1 MPGIAVGAEVGENAV
16 GMFKLETE
24 AELLASFRPKDR
36 KLVQLGPEVTL
47 PQFVRNYLTWKH
59 PAGSYVYLVFATP
72 GGAPTGIAFD
82 HSGGGAGPSVPA
94 MCDWCH
100 LSSGGNQVGLLT
112 ARRNAKKRVGVH
124 VCTDL
129 GCQQRL
135 EEEADRQGRSVLPWM
150 EKLIERMGRFAAESL
165 DIDLTGA
172 GR

>member
-1 MPGIAVGAEVGENAV
+1 MPGIAVRAQVREN
-16 GMFKLETE
+16 GGSMFKLDSE
-24 AELLASFRPKDR
+24 AELLKTFRPKDR
-36 KLVQLGPEVTL
+36 ALVQLSPEVAL

-72 GGAPTGIAFD
+72 GGVPTGIVFD
-82 HSGGGAGPSVPA
+82 SNGGGAGPTVPA

-100 LSSGGNQVGLLT
+100 MSTGGNQVGLLT

-135 EEEADRQGRSVLPWM
+135 EEEADRQGRSVLPWW
-150 EKLIERMGRFAAESL
+150 EKLIERMGKFASESL